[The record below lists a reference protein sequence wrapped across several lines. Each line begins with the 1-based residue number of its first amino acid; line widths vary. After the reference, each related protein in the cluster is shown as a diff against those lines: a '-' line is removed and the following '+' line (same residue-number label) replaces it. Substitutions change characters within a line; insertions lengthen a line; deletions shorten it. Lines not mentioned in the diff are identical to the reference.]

1 MNIPMQHLQISLPSW
16 QVQFLSQR
24 AQRDGLEI
32 AEVIKQIVQR
42 EIEALRAQR
51 DSADSVWDMVGIVY
65 DEKPLIHNIAVS
77 EKPELYL
84 AESIFPKRRQT
95 RKRKTARR

>member
-1 MNIPMQHLQISLPSW
+1 MTVPMQRLQISLPSW

-32 AEVIKQIVQR
+32 TEVIKQIVQR

-51 DSADSVWDMVGIVY
+51 ASADSVWDMVGIVY
-65 DEKPLIHNIAVS
+65 DEKPLIRNIAVS

-84 AESIFPKRRQT
+84 AEAISPKRKQT